1 MQTEIVDLPCTYF
14 MYLGRWLC
22 LWAKLHIS
30 VGMIIFVTQ
39 VFKSILVP
47 RTLFYEKLA
56 LRDCLII
63 SKAFG
68 DPSSSWCM
76 VLTLH
81 FLSCVSIY
89 PLLPKSHSEVY
100 SDWCQ
105 SFNPSQDSDPTVYFS
120 FLVCFCLLR
129 LCQIGFHHGRFD
141 ELGLVVQINLL
152 VMLPMNPFRYLFSRK
167 SLYYYHYCEREDKI

>member
-14 MYLGRWLC
+14 MYLHRWLC
-22 LWAKLHIS
+22 LWAKLYIS

-39 VFKSILVP
+39 VFKSLLVP

-63 SKAFG
+63 SKTSR

-76 VLTLH
+76 VWTLP
-81 FLSCVSIY
+81 FSIIVSIY

-100 SDWCQ
+100 CDWRQ

-120 FLVCFCLLR
+120 FLVCFCLLHAYA
-129 LCQIGFHHGRFD
+129 QIGVSPWQVWRIGA
-141 ELGLVVQINLL
+141 GCPN
-152 VMLPMNPFRYLFSRK
+152 
-167 SLYYYHYCEREDKI
+167 

>member
-63 SKAFG
+63 SKTFG

-76 VLTLH
+76 VLTLP
-81 FLSCVSIY
+81 FPIIVSIY

-105 SFNPSQDSDPTVYFS
+105 SFNPSQDSNPTVYFS
-120 FLVCFCLLR
+120 FLVCFCLLHAYA
-129 LCQIGFHHGRFD
+129 QIGVSPWQVWRIGA
-141 ELGLVVQINLL
+141 GCPN
-152 VMLPMNPFRYLFSRK
+152 
-167 SLYYYHYCEREDKI
+167 